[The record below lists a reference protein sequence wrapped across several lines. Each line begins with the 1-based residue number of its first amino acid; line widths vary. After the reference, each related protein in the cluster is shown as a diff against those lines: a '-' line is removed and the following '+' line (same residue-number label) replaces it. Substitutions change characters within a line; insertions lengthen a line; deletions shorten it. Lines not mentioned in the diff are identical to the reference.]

1 MSGFADPSYKEDSEK
16 RAGQKM
22 KKLKIILEMIK
33 FEHTI
38 FALPFAVMSAFI
50 AADGLPALAKF
61 GWILVAM
68 VGARSC
74 AMAFNRLADAE
85 FDAKNPRTATRAL
98 PAGLITKSTV
108 WGFTIASAGLLV
120 FAAWQLNPLAFALSP
135 VAIVVVM
142 GYSYT
147 KRFTALSHFW
157 LGLSLSISP
166 VGAWIAI
173 QGSFAVPPII
183 LCLVV
188 LLWTAGFDIIYAC
201 QDVNFDRKHGLHS
214 IPAKI
219 GVRWS
224 LWLSSAL
231 HVIAVLLLLGL
242 PLLVELGL
250 FYYIGVGIVVLIF
263 IYEHAIVKPTDLSR
277 VNLAFFTLNG
287 MISLVLMA
295 LSITDILLL

>member
-1 MSGFADPSYKEDSEK
+1 M
-16 RAGQKM
+16 R
-22 KKLKIILEMIK
+22 KLKIILEMIK
-33 FEHTI
+33 FEHTV

-50 AADGLPALAKF
+50 AADGFPPLTKF

-74 AMAFNRLADAE
+74 AMAFNRLADA
-85 FDAKNPRTATRAL
+85 DIDGVNPRTAMRAI
-98 PAGLITKSTV
+98 PSGLITKSAV
-108 WGFTIASAGLLV
+108 WIFTLISAGLLV
-120 FAAWQLNPLAFALSP
+120 FAAWRLNPLAFALSP
-135 VAIVVVM
+135 VALIVVM

-157 LGLSLSISP
+157 LGLALSISP

-173 QGSFAVPPII
+173 QGSFALPPII

-214 IPAKI
+214 VPAKI
-219 GVRWS
+219 GIKWS
-224 LWLSSAL
+224 LWFSSAL
-231 HVIAVLLLLGL
+231 HVIAVLLLLSI

-263 IYEHAIVKPTDLSR
+263 IYEHTIVKPTDLSR

-295 LSITDILLL
+295 LSIADILFS

>member
-1 MSGFADPSYKEDSEK
+1 M
-16 RAGQKM
+16 R
-22 KKLKIILEMIK
+22 KLKIILEMIK
-33 FEHTI
+33 FEHTV
-38 FALPFAVMSAFI
+38 FALPFAIMSAFI
-50 AADGLPALAKF
+50 ASGGIPQLSKL

-85 FDAKNPRTATRAL
+85 IDSVNPRTSRRAI
-98 PAGLITKSTV
+98 PSGLITKGAV
-108 WGFTIASAGLLV
+108 WVFTLISAGLLV
-120 FAAWQLNPLAFALSP
+120 LAAWRLNPLAFALSP
-135 VAIVVVM
+135 VALAVIM

-147 KRFTALSHFW
+147 KRFTALSHLW
-157 LGLSLSISP
+157 LGLALSISP

-173 QGSFAVPPII
+173 TGRFDWTPIV
-183 LCLVV
+183 LCCVV

-219 GVRWS
+219 GIRWA
-224 LWLSSAL
+224 LWVSSAL
-231 HVIAVLLLLGL
+231 HVVAVLLLFGIPFLT
-242 PLLVELGL
+242 ELGL
-250 FYYIGVGIVVLIF
+250 FYYLGVGVVVLIF
-263 IYEHAIVKPTDLSR
+263 IYEHAIVKPNDLSR

-295 LSITDILLL
+295 LSIADILL

>member
-1 MSGFADPSYKEDSEK
+1 M
-16 RAGQKM
+16 RQ
-22 KKLKIILEMIK
+22 LRIILEMIK
-33 FEHTI
+33 FEHTV

-50 AADGLPALAKF
+50 AAGGLPSLAKL

-85 FDAKNPRTATRAL
+85 FDSMNPRTATRAI
-98 PAGLITKSTV
+98 PAGLITKSAV
-108 WGFTIASAGLLV
+108 WIFTIVSAGLLV
-120 FAAWQLNPLAFALSP
+120 LAAWQLNPLAFALSP
-135 VAIVVVM
+135 VALAVVM

-147 KRFTALSHFW
+147 KRFTAFSHFW

-173 QGSFAVPPII
+173 QGSFALPPII
-183 LCLVV
+183 LCFVV

-201 QDVNFDRKHGLHS
+201 QDVNFDRKHGLRS
-214 IPAKI
+214 IPAKLGI
-219 GVRWS
+219 RWA

-231 HVIAVLLLLGL
+231 HVVAVLLLLSI
-242 PLLVELGL
+242 PRLVALGT

-295 LSITDILLL
+295 LSIADILFS

>member
-1 MSGFADPSYKEDSEK
+1 M
-16 RAGQKM
+16 R
-22 KKLKIILEMIK
+22 KLKIILEMIK

-50 AADGLPALAKF
+50 AARGLPSLEKL

-85 FDAKNPRTATRAL
+85 LDSRNPRTSMRAI
-98 PAGLITKSTV
+98 PAGLITRSAV
-108 WGFTIASAGLLV
+108 WTFTLISAGLLV
-120 FAAWQLNPLAFALSP
+120 FAAWRLNPLAFALSP
-135 VAIVVVM
+135 VALAVIM

-157 LGLSLSISP
+157 LGLALSISP

-173 QGSFAVPPII
+173 KGRFDWTPIV

-201 QDVNFDRKHGLHS
+201 QDVNFDRKQGLHS
-214 IPAKI
+214 IPAKL
-219 GVRWS
+219 GVRWA

-231 HVIAVLLLLGL
+231 HVIAVLLLLSI
-242 PLLVELGL
+242 PRLVGLGL
-250 FYYIGVGIVVLIF
+250 FYYIGVGIVMLIF
-263 IYEHAIVKPTDLSR
+263 IYEHTIVKPNDLSR

-287 MISLVLMA
+287 TISLVLMA
-295 LSITDILLL
+295 LSIADILL

>member
-1 MSGFADPSYKEDSEK
+1 M
-16 RAGQKM
+16 R
-22 KKLKIILEMIK
+22 KLKIILEMIK

-38 FALPFAVMSAFI
+38 FALPFAIMSAFI
-50 AADGLPALAKF
+50 AAGGLPPLSKL

-85 FDAKNPRTATRAL
+85 IDSENPRTAMRAI
-98 PAGLITKSTV
+98 PAGLITKGAV
-108 WGFTIASAGLLV
+108 WLFTIISAGLLV
-120 FAAWQLNPLAFALSP
+120 LAAWRLNLLAFALSP
-135 VAIVVVM
+135 VALAVIM

-147 KRFTALSHFW
+147 KRFTALSHLW
-157 LGLSLSISP
+157 LGLALSISP

-173 QGSFAVPPII
+173 KGRFDWTPII
-183 LCLVV
+183 LCFVV

-201 QDVNFDRKHGLHS
+201 QDVNFDRKHGLRS
-214 IPAKI
+214 IPARL
-219 GVRWS
+219 GVRWA
-224 LWLSSAL
+224 LWISSAL
-231 HVIAVLLLLGL
+231 HVVAVLLLFGI
-242 PLLVELGL
+242 PLLTELGL

-263 IYEHAIVKPTDLSR
+263 IYEQVIVKPDDLSR

-295 LSITDILLL
+295 LSIADILL

>member
-1 MSGFADPSYKEDSEK
+1 M
-16 RAGQKM
+16 R
-22 KKLKIILEMIK
+22 KLKIILEMIK

-38 FALPFAVMSAFI
+38 FALPFAIMSAFI
-50 AADGLPALAKF
+50 AAEGLPPLSKL

-85 FDAKNPRTATRAL
+85 IDSENPRTAMRAI
-98 PAGLITKSTV
+98 PAGLITKGSV
-108 WGFTIASAGLLV
+108 WVFTLVSAGLLV
-120 FAAWQLNPLAFALSP
+120 FAAWRLNPLAFALSP
-135 VAIVVVM
+135 VALAVIM

-147 KRFTALSHFW
+147 KRFTSLSHFW
-157 LGLSLSISP
+157 LGLALSISP

-173 QGSFAVPPII
+173 TGRFDWTPII
-183 LCLVV
+183 LCCVV

-201 QDVNFDRKHGLHS
+201 QDVNFDKKHGLHS
-214 IPAKI
+214 IPARLGI
-219 GVRWS
+219 RWA
-224 LWLSSAL
+224 LWVSSAL
-231 HVIAVLLLLGL
+231 HVIAVLLLFYIPFLT
-242 PLLVELGL
+242 ELGL

-263 IYEHAIVKPTDLSR
+263 IYEHAIVKPDDLSR

-295 LSITDILLL
+295 LSITDILL

>member
-1 MSGFADPSYKEDSEK
+1 M
-16 RAGQKM
+16 R
-22 KKLKIILEMIK
+22 KLRIILEMIK
-33 FEHTI
+33 FEHTV

-50 AADGLPALAKF
+50 ASDGLPSLVKL

-74 AMAFNRLADAE
+74 AMAFNRLADADI
-85 FDAKNPRTATRAL
+85 DAENPRTAMRAI
-98 PAGLITKSTV
+98 PAGLIAKGTV
-108 WGFTIASAGLLV
+108 WCFTIVSAGLLV
-120 FAAWQLNPLAFALSP
+120 FAAWRLNPLAFALSP
-135 VAIVVVM
+135 VALVVVM

-147 KRFTALSHFW
+147 KRFTAFSHFW
-157 LGLSLSISP
+157 LGLSLAISP

-173 QGSFAVPPII
+173 QGSFALPPII

-201 QDVNFDRKHGLHS
+201 QDVNFDRKHGLRS

-219 GVRWS
+219 GIKWA

-231 HVIAVLLLLGL
+231 HVIAVLLLLGIPFL
-242 PLLVELGL
+242 IELGL

-295 LSITDILLL
+295 LSIADILLL

>member
-1 MSGFADPSYKEDSEK
+1 M
-16 RAGQKM
+16 QK
-22 KKLKIILEMIK
+22 LRIILEMIK
-33 FEHTI
+33 FEHTV

-50 AADGLPALAKF
+50 AADGFPPLPKL

-85 FDAKNPRTATRAL
+85 IDGINPRTAMRAI
-98 PAGLITKSTV
+98 PAGLITKRAV
-108 WGFTIASAGLLV
+108 WIFTIVSAGLLV
-120 FAAWQLNPLAFALSP
+120 FAAWRLNPLAFALSP
-135 VAIVVVM
+135 VALIVVM

-157 LGLSLSISP
+157 LGLALSISP

-173 QGSFAVPPII
+173 QGSFALPPII

-201 QDVNFDRKHGLHS
+201 QDVNFDRKHGLRS

-219 GVRWS
+219 GIRWA

-231 HVIAVLLLLGL
+231 HVIAVLLLLGV
-242 PLLVELGL
+242 PFLVELGL

-295 LSITDILLL
+295 LSIADILLF

>member
-1 MSGFADPSYKEDSEK
+1 M
-16 RAGQKM
+16 R
-22 KKLKIILEMIK
+22 KLKIILEMIK
-33 FEHTI
+33 FEHTV

-50 AADGLPALAKF
+50 AADGLPSLAKL

-85 FDAKNPRTATRAL
+85 IDSINPRTATRAI
-98 PAGLITKSTV
+98 PAGLITKGTV
-108 WGFTIASAGLLV
+108 WLFTIASAGLLV
-120 FAAWQLNPLAFALSP
+120 LAAWQLNPLAFALSP
-135 VAIVVVM
+135 VALAVIM

-173 QGSFAVPPII
+173 QGSFALPPII
-183 LCLVV
+183 LCLAV

-201 QDVNFDRKHGLHS
+201 QDVNFDKRHGLHS
-214 IPAKI
+214 IPAKLGI
-219 GVRWS
+219 RWA
-224 LWLSSAL
+224 LWVSSAL
-231 HVIAVLLLLGL
+231 HVVAVVLLLSM
-242 PLLVELGL
+242 PRLVELGV

-277 VNLAFFTLNG
+277 VNFAFFTLNG

-295 LSITDILLL
+295 LSIADILL

>member
-1 MSGFADPSYKEDSEK
+1 M
-16 RAGQKM
+16 R
-22 KKLKIILEMIK
+22 KLRIILEMIK
-33 FEHTI
+33 FEHTV

-50 AADGLPALAKF
+50 AADGLPSLEKL

-74 AMAFNRLADAE
+74 AMAFNRLADVE
-85 FDAKNPRTATRAL
+85 IDSINPRTATRAI
-98 PAGLITKSTV
+98 PAGLITKDAVWVFTV
-108 WGFTIASAGLLV
+108 VSAGLLV
-120 FAAWQLNPLAFALSP
+120 LAAWRLNPLAFALSP
-135 VAIVVVM
+135 VALAVIM

-173 QGSFAVPPII
+173 QGSFALPPIM

-201 QDVNFDRKHGLHS
+201 QDVGFDRKHGLRS
-214 IPAKI
+214 IPAKLGI
-219 GVRWS
+219 RWA
-224 LWLSSAL
+224 LWVSSAL
-231 HVIAVLLLLGL
+231 HVVAVLLLLL
-242 PLLVELGL
+242 IPVLVELGT

-295 LSITDILLL
+295 LSIADILFF